1 MNTCWRLILLAGPGL
16 IRGVLLITLFAIW
29 VDTIRAQVPP
39 APVQAPLP
47 APAMRRVGRPGA
59 QPVRRVISDQQ
70 FDNWVFREDHSAEAA
85 RRRQESVLA
94 LKVEEI
100 DRACRLAPDQKQKL
114 QLTGLGDIKRF
125 FDKYESLKEKS
136 YATLDANQNLNA
148 VYQETTPLASTL
160 QLGLFGNG
168 SLFQRSFTST
178 LTRDQVTKYDA
189 VALERIQFRHNANID
204 LVVTTLEENVP
215 LSSAQRHKVVAF
227 LRQELKA
234 PSITSNYD
242 FYFIMW
248 QLGQIPEEK
257 LKPFFDATQWRVV
270 DRFVNQYKGME
281 PTLRQNGYFPKQVGD
296 AEGPDAEANVPN

>member
-1 MNTCWRLILLAGPGL
+1 MSIRWSLLQPAGPGPF
-16 IRGVLLITLFAIW
+16 RGVLLITLFAIW
-29 VDTIRAQVPP
+29 VDTIGAQVPP
-39 APVQAPLP
+39 VPVQAPRP
-47 APAMRRVGRPGA
+47 AAAVRRVGRGGA

-70 FDNWVFREDHSAEAA
+70 FDNWVFREDHSAEAE

-100 DRACRLAPDQKQKL
+100 DRACSLAPDQKQKL
-114 QLTGLGDIKRF
+114 QLTGQGDIKRF

-136 YATLDANQNLNA
+136 YAILEANQNLNA

-168 SLFQRSFTST
+168 SLFQRSFAST
-178 LTRDQVTKYDA
+178 LTRDQVGKYDA
-189 VALERIQFRHNANID
+189 VALERIRFRHNANID
-204 LVVTTLEENVP
+204 LVVTTLEDTVP
-215 LSSAQRHKVVAF
+215 LSSAQRHKVIAF
-227 LRQELKA
+227 LRQQLT
-234 PSITSNYD
+234 PPTITSNYD
-242 FYFIMW
+242 FYYVMW

-281 PTLRQNGYFPKQVGD
+281 PTLRLNGYFPKHVGD
-296 AEGPDAEANVPN
+296 EEGPDAEAIVPN